1 MNAWN
6 RKLTLID
13 KVWLIYY
20 AMIFIFS
27 CAINNA
33 QMMSTICIFGICCL
47 RQLRKRRG
55 KVPKIKASDNAFW
68 YGLFYVFVVL
78 SWLWTSGVGKT
89 YSNMITTLIQIL
101 VFLVCLDLSIQDL
114 DTAIVHVRC
123 YCYASLL
130 FALVLLLT
138 SPPSTYNSL
147 EFGGITG
154 MHRNT
159 SGYLMMMATYFDLFV
174 MTKVSR
180 RKKKTYLLMA
190 VISFITSLL
199 SGSRKI
205 IVGYAIMLIA
215 WSIMQ
220 KNIKKSLKILLL
232 VVGGAIVLIPIA
244 YQISYIQNAF
254 GLRMA
259 AVFDD
264 SIADGSIE
272 ARNRARLLAL
282 ELFRAKPVLGNGWNA
297 VVSMYGY
304 YFGRSGGI
312 YAHNNYLEVAA
323 DFGIVGL
330 VLFYWKYVKNIIYSF
345 KGYKRSTLLRF
356 SCICLATIL
365 VLDWGQVTYLY
376 LYEMI
381 IYAILFKFIQYIRKE
396 EG

>member
-1 MNAWN
+1 MDAWN
-6 RKLTLID
+6 RKLTSID

-20 AMIFIFS
+20 TLIFIFS
-27 CAINNA
+27 CAVNNA
-33 QMMSTICIFGICCL
+33 QMMLTICIFGICCL
-47 RQLRKRRG
+47 KQLQKRRG
-55 KVPKIKASDNAFW
+55 KVQQIKISDNAFW
-68 YGLFYVFVVL
+68 YGLFYIFVVL
-78 SWLWTSGVGKT
+78 SWLWSSDAGKT
-89 YSNMITTLIQIL
+89 HSNMITTLIQIL
-101 VFLVCLDLSIQDL
+101 VFFVCLDWSIQDL

-123 YCYASLL
+123 YCYASLI
-130 FALVLLLT
+130 FALALLLT

-159 SGYLMMMATYFDLFV
+159 SGYLMMMAMYFDLFV

-205 IVGYAIMLIA
+205 IVGYGIMLIG
-215 WSIMQ
+215 WIVMQ
-220 KNIKKSLKILLL
+220 KNVKKSLKILLL
-232 VVGGAIVLIPIA
+232 VVGGAVVLIPIA
-244 YQISYIQNAF
+244 YQIPYIQNAF
-254 GLRMA
+254 GSRMA

-272 ARNRARLLAL
+272 ARNRARLLAM
-282 ELFRAKPVLGNGWNA
+282 ELFGTKPVLGHGWNA
-297 VVSMYGY
+297 VVSTYGY

-323 DFGIVGL
+323 DFGIIGL
-330 VLFYWKYVKNIIYSF
+330 ALFYWKYIKDIIYLF
-345 KGYKRSTLLRF
+345 KGYKKSTLLRF
-356 SCICLATIL
+356 SFICLGTIL

-396 EG
+396 ER